1 MRIKTYTRNNY
12 SFKEYSGHFQKIKY
26 DVKKEDYFLT
36 FNKHKFYFSNCNCIN
51 PRCTDTNVEAV
62 EDKNLIGTWQEGR
75 SVYKLISKDDTINFS
90 ESSLCKIVYCPPST
104 N

>member
-12 SFKEYSGHFQKIKY
+12 TFKEYSGNFQKIKY

-36 FNKHKFYFSNCNCIN
+36 FNKQKFYFSNCIITD
-51 PRCTDTNVEAV
+51 PRSRA

-75 SVYKLISKDDTINFS
+75 SVYKLISKDDKINFS
-90 ESSLCKIVYCPPST
+90 DSSLCKIVYCPPAS
-104 N
+104 